1 MSLLNTTWAVET
13 ADRAIK
19 SFAQAVIL
27 GAGASDAGP
36 VNAFAYD
43 WKLALGFGLGGA
55 VLSVLTSMASGSIF
69 RDSATPASV
78 LPPPPLPDPDN

>member
-1 MSLLNTTWAVET
+1 MTILNTTWAVET

-19 SFAQAVIL
+19 SFAQAIIL
-27 GAGASDAGP
+27 GAAASEAGP
-36 VNAFAYD
+36 VNAFELD

-69 RDSATPASV
+69 RNAATPASA
-78 LPPPPLPDPDN
+78 LPPAPIPDP